1 MQTVAA
7 SFRSSRDGLV
17 LLTLLVGGIGALL
30 ALRLQ
35 LSPDSLFARLDA
47 VGWHRVITRPSLV
60 FALLGLALM
69 MLRGLLWYRYR
80 PARIP
85 EECELPAL
93 TVVIP
98 AYNEGRMVMRSID
111 SVASASYPADRLE
124 IIVVDD
130 GSKDDTWE
138 SIEAAAARHPGLVR
152 TVRFAHN
159 QGKRAALAAG
169 FRQAGGA
176 VVVTIDSDSVI
187 EANTLRA
194 MVAPFGNPRVG
205 AVAGRVSVLNRAEGL
220 IPGMLH
226 VRYAMSFDFLRA
238 AQSSYGSVY
247 CCPGALAAYRM
258 SVVRRVLDRW
268 LGQRFLGAA
277 CTIGEDRAM
286 TNFILAEK
294 FDVVYQRDAVVHTLA
309 PTSYRGLCKM
319 FLRWDRSY
327 IREEFR
333 LAGLLRKRPPLPAL
347 FVALDLLTSN
357 AGFVFAYLALL
368 PSLLIIAQAPHL
380 AAYLLLG
387 IGLGASFNTLYF
399 LRSERSWHCLY
410 GIAYGYYAAFAL
422 AWILPYAAL
431 TVRSRG
437 WLTR

>member
-1 MQTVAA
+1 METSFESSADAGNRFVLAA
-7 SFRSSRDGLV
+7 IMLGGV
-17 LLTLLVGGIGALL
+17 GVIVTLLPHLGFNALL
-30 ALRLQ
+30 ADLE
-35 LSPDSLFARLDA
+35 A
-47 VGWHRVITRPSLV
+47 VRWHRVITRPSLV
-60 FALLGLALM
+60 FALAGVVLLM
-69 MLRGLLWYRYR
+69 IRAALWYRYR
-80 PARIP
+80 PVLAP
-85 EECELPAL
+85 SDDALPTL
-93 TVVIP
+93 TVIIP

-111 SVASASYPADRLE
+111 SVASARYPADRLE

-130 GSKDDTWE
+130 GSKDDTWQYME
-138 SIEAAAARHPGLVR
+138 EAAARHPGLVR
-152 TVRFAHN
+152 TVRFAQN
-159 QGKRAALAAG
+159 RGKRAALAAG
-169 FRQAGGA
+169 FRQASGVIA
-176 VVVTIDSDSVI
+176 VTIDSDSII
-187 EANTLRA
+187 EADTLRA
-194 MVAPFGNPRVG
+194 MVAPFNNSRVG
-205 AVAGRVSVLNRAEGL
+205 AVAGRVSVLNRAEGY
-220 IPGMLH
+220 IPAMLH

-238 AQSSYGSVY
+238 AQSVYGSVY

-258 SVVRRVLDRW
+258 SVVREVLDRW
-268 LGQRFLGAA
+268 LGQRFLGSD

-294 FDVVYQRDAVVHTLA
+294 FDVVYQRNAVVHTLA

-333 LAGLLRKRPPLPAL
+333 LARLLARRPLLPAL
-347 FVALDLLTSN
+347 FIGLDVFTSN
-357 AGFVFAYLALL
+357 VGFVFAYIALF

-387 IGLGASFNTLYF
+387 IGMGASFNALYF
-399 LRSERSWHCLY
+399 LRSERSWRCLY